1 MLANRRP
8 KSVPGTRCDA
18 RSDASKQADKS
29 VPSTRCGARSLGRSH
44 LSPDG
49 GSVTRAAVHRL
60 AADGY
65 GKRDK
70 GRPKSVP
77 GTGSGVYSNK
87 TSSNLSKAASPVVYG
102 ISGRC
107 SAARPPCLRPPTRL
121 YLLSASG
128 DLGIPD
134 WELRARRKPRMR
146 KQSDG
151 AYGIRF
157 AERQSA
163 ASPR

>member
-1 MLANRRP
+1 MSDIWGGHIGVRHQVRRQSSRWP
-8 KSVPGTRCDA
+8 SHCMISNSL
-18 RSDASKQADKS
+18 RSF
-29 VPSTRCGARSLGRSH
+29 
-44 LSPDG
+44 
-49 GSVTRAAVHRL
+49 GSAIQERLVAAVHRL

-70 GRPKSVP
+70 GRPKSVLC
-77 GTGSGVYSNK
+77 TRCSA
-87 TSSNLSKAASPVVYG
+87 NLSKAASPVVYG

-107 SAARPPCLRPPTRL
+107 SAARPPCLRPPSPL